1 MSLTIAQLVAN
12 PALATRVIAGAEGLE
27 RPVAWAHTCELPD
40 PWNWLGTGD
49 LLMTDGYSF
58 PSSGDEQAAFVESL
72 ARANISGIALAEGF
86 KAPPVTP
93 EAIRVADDLAFPIL
107 ETQYNVPFVSV
118 ARAVAESNSHI
129 TAARL
134 TKTLRLYDVLRRT
147 HISGSFDAILDTIA
161 ADLNVPLFVV
171 ESRTGRDML
180 PTSREMPEHVRAEV
194 ATFLTSGPNPLP
206 AFGRVV
212 TDAGTALVFPLGRD
226 DRAALIAIPAATSGA
241 DLVLLQHVAMIAEM
255 DVERRSAVSI
265 RRKARG
271 ARLLQQLI
279 DGSVAPD
286 AAVASLESVG
296 IGAGPWVALSLA
308 PQPGHD
314 GDEIEVALG
323 SVGVASH
330 LYLRTGAEHVVLAE
344 SDQMDLISQGIGVDL
359 AIIGFSQPFA
369 ALLRVSDAVREAR
382 WALEAARNSPTHQ
395 SVYGDDAEFF
405 LPRTVAEGQVV
416 VDRVLGRLLEYDAQ
430 HNAELVRSLEV
441 FFAANKS
448 WQDGARE
455 LGVHKQTLVYR
466 MHKVEDLT
474 GRSLRTFADQAELF
488 MALRT
493 LRLLHLD
500 S

>member
-1 MSLTIAQLVAN
+1 
-12 PALATRVIAGAEGLE
+12 
-27 RPVAWAHTCELPD
+27 
-40 PWNWLGTGD
+40 
-49 LLMTDGYSF
+49 
-58 PSSGDEQAAFVESL
+58 
-72 ARANISGIALAEGF
+72 
-86 KAPPVTP
+86 
-93 EAIRVADDLAFPIL
+93 
-107 ETQYNVPFVSV
+107 
-118 ARAVAESNSHI
+118 
-129 TAARL
+129 
-134 TKTLRLYDVLRRT
+134 
-147 HISGSFDAILDTIA
+147 
-161 ADLNVPLFVV
+161 
-171 ESRTGRDML
+171 
-180 PTSREMPEHVRAEV
+180 
-194 ATFLTSGPNPLP
+194 
-206 AFGRVV
+206 
-212 TDAGTALVFPLGRD
+212 
-226 DRAALIAIPAATSGA
+226 
-241 DLVLLQHVAMIAEM
+241 
-255 DVERRSAVSI
+255 
-265 RRKARG
+265 
-271 ARLLQQLI
+271 
-279 DGSVAPD
+279 
-286 AAVASLESVG
+286 
-296 IGAGPWVALSLA
+296 
-308 PQPGHD
+308 
-314 GDEIEVALG
+314 
-323 SVGVASH
+323 
-330 LYLRTGAEHVVLAE
+330 
-344 SDQMDLISQGIGVDL
+344 MDLISQGIGVDL